1 MAEPRRDAIARS
13 GRPKSALNSAH
24 SSRMSAGG
32 SGAGNDASGSPRSGS
47 LAEPGVGGKSR
58 QVEDILAGLP
68 AHVMD
73 ELVEDMA
80 DAVVAI
86 LLSQA
91 ATDADEK
98 DDASGD
104 LR

>member
-1 MAEPRRDAIARS
+1 MPELGQSTMSGGKKAKPGPNCPLVGRMPAETRVAGDDPARS
-13 GRPKSALNSAH
+13 RRLPHRKSANTRHPA
-24 SSRMSAGG
+24 A
-32 SGAGNDASGSPRSGS
+32 
-47 LAEPGVGGKSR
+47 
-58 QVEDILAGLP
+58 ILAGLP

>member
-1 MAEPRRDAIARS
+1 MRPANIDANTRRSEAIF
-13 GRPKSALNSAH
+13 
-24 SSRMSAGG
+24 
-32 SGAGNDASGSPRSGS
+32 
-47 LAEPGVGGKSR
+47 
-58 QVEDILAGLP
+58 AGLP
-68 AHVMD
+68 AQVMD
-73 ELVEDMA
+73 ELVSDLA

>member
-1 MAEPRRDAIARS
+1 
-13 GRPKSALNSAH
+13 
-24 SSRMSAGG
+24 
-32 SGAGNDASGSPRSGS
+32 
-47 LAEPGVGGKSR
+47 
-58 QVEDILAGLP
+58 
-68 AHVMD
+68 MD
-73 ELVEDMA
+73 ELVSDLA